1 MYNSDRVMGPRFIA
15 DVMEVVKS
23 LIFSGIFLWILFPL
37 NLEVLA
43 QKRFYKCS

>member
-1 MYNSDRVMGPRFIA
+1 MYNSDCVTGPRFTA

-23 LIFSGIFLWILFPL
+23 LIFSGIFLWILFLL

-43 QKRFYKCS
+43 QEQFYKHS